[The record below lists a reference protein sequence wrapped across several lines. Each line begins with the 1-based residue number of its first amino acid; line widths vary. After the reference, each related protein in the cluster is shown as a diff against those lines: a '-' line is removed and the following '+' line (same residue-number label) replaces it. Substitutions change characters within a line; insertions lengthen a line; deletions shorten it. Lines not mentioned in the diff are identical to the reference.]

1 MKLKITLILLLQAF
15 CFQQI
20 YAQCSGADFEEQ
32 NGIAILELDSKTSG
46 SWKKESTSGSSGGS
60 ALTYRGSNY
69 FNSPGNSTINYQVRI
84 NSSGTYRFI
93 WRNKI
98 SVIASHNA
106 STEHND
112 SWLKINASNFYGQS
126 GSSRIYPGG
135 SGKNPTPEGA
145 SSGGWF
151 KVYTNTID
159 WSYSTKT
166 SDNDAHAVYATFNS
180 AGVYTIQ
187 VSARSNGHTIDRMV
201 LYKEGSYSAAQAES
215 LSRSETTCSGGT
227 TTPTPTPTTNEAP
240 TVSITSPSNGQNISE
255 GSSVTVQLSSN
266 DADGN
271 ISDHEIY
278 VNNVLVDTDG
288 VNYSPYTISNIQ
300 SGSYTIRAVVTDSN
314 GESDS
319 STVNITVDD
328 DDTDTTPDPDPTPD
342 PTPPTS
348 NSAPSVS
355 FTNLTN
361 GQSFTAG
368 SNVSVNLNSSDSDG
382 SVVSHQIFVNDALVD
397 TDGTSYTSHVI
408 EGITAGSYSIK
419 ATVTDN
425 SGETTSNTVSITV
438 SDDDDD
444 DDDEPVTNPTPPSS
458 DEGPSVSFTNLTNGQ
473 SFTAGS
479 DVSVNLN
486 ATDSDGSVIKYEIFV
501 NGSLVDT
508 DGSNY
513 TPYILSS
520 ASAGNYEI
528 SATVTDD
535 DNNTNT
541 ANVNIVVG
549 SGGTTPTPPTNGN
562 QAPTVQ
568 ITSLSEGQTISIGQ
582 EVFVSV
588 TANDNDGTVTKY
600 QVYVNGD
607 LVDTDG
613 AVYTSHPFQESTS
626 GNYQIEVVVTDNDG
640 ATGSDVVNV
649 SVGSGSTPTT
659 PTTPNPTP
667 SLTLNLID
675 ATSNANIGTLSNGLV
690 LSSSNTQ
697 KVNVRANVPS
707 ESKSVLLVLSGAQ
720 SETRYENIAPYALF
734 GDVDGDYNAA
744 NLSNGAYTLKVSAY
758 SGTNGSGSLVA
769 TETISFSVGSLTNKT
784 AFAFPNPVQ
793 TDGKVSVHLPE
804 GSGGNYE
811 YTVSNAMGIQLEKGT
826 FKAGES
832 ETDVNLELSN
842 IGRQTKGVYYLNIS
856 KGGSNQIIPLLRQ

>member
-32 NGIAILELDSKTSG
+32 NGIAILELDSKVSG

-227 TTPTPTPTTNEAP
+227 TTPTPTPSTNEAP
-240 TVSITSPSNGQNISE
+240 TVSITSPSNGQNINE

-288 VNYSPYTISNIQ
+288 INYSPYTISNIQ

-314 GESDS
+314 GESNS
-319 STVNITVDD
+319 STVNITVD

-342 PTPPTS
+342 PTPPAS

-438 SDDDDD
+438 SDDDD
-444 DDDEPVTNPTPPSS
+444 EPVTNPTPPSS
-458 DEGPSVSFTNLTNGQ
+458 DEDPSVSFTNLTNGQ

-568 ITSLSEGQTISIGQ
+568 ITSLSEGQVVPLGE
-582 EVFVSV
+582 EVLVGV
-588 TANDNDGTVTKY
+588 IANDSDGSVVKY
-600 QVYVNGD
+600 QVYIDGN

-613 AVYTSHPFQESTS
+613 EVYTSHPFQESTS
-626 GNYQIEVVVTDNDG
+626 GNYQVQVVVTDNDG
-640 ATGSDVVNV
+640 ATGSDIVNI

-659 PTTPNPTP
+659 PTTPTP
-667 SLTLNLID
+667 SLTLNLI
-675 ATSNANIGTLSNGLV
+675 NAITNNNIGTLTNGATLSFSNAQ
-690 LSSSNTQ
+690 NINI
-697 KVNVRANVPS
+697 KANVPS
-707 ESKSVLLVLSGAQ
+707 GAKSVLLVLSGAQ
-720 SETRYENIAPYALF
+720 TETRYENAAPYALF
-734 GDVDGDYNAA
+734 GDVAGNYNAE
-744 NLSNGAYTLKVSAY
+744 NLSNGSYTLKVSAY
-758 SGTNGSGSLVA
+758 SSTNGSGTLLA
-769 TETISFSVGSLTNKT
+769 TETVNFNVGSITNKT
-784 AFAFPNPVQ
+784 AYAFPNPVQ
-793 TDGKVSVHLPE
+793 TDGKVSVHLPK
-804 GSGGNYE
+804 GNGGDYE

-826 FKAGES
+826 FKVGES
-832 ETDVNLELSN
+832 ETDVDLELSN
-842 IGRQTKGVYYLNIS
+842 IGRQTKGVYYLSIS
-856 KGGSNQIIPLLRQ
+856 KSGSNQIIPLLRQ

>member
-1 MKLKITLILLLQAF
+1 MKLKITLLLLLQAF
-15 CFQQI
+15 CFNQV
-20 YAQCSGADFEEQ
+20 YAQCSDADFEEE

-46 SWKKESTSGSSGGS
+46 SWNRESTSGSSGGS

-69 FNSPGNSTINYQVRI
+69 FNSPGNSTITYQVRI
-84 NSSGTYRFI
+84 SSSGTYRFI

-98 SVIASHNA
+98 SVIASSNA

-135 SGKNPTPEGA
+135 SGKTPTPEGA

-201 LYKEGSYSAAQAES
+201 LYKESSYSAAQAES
-215 LSRSETTCSGGT
+215 LSRAETTCSGGT

-240 TVSITSPSNGQNISE
+240 TVNITSPSNGQNINE
-255 GSSVTVQLSSN
+255 GSSVTVQLSSS

-319 STVNITVDD
+319 STVSITVDD
-328 DDTDTTPDPDPTPD
+328 DNDDTDPTPDPDPD

-355 FTNLTN
+355 FTNLSN

-382 SVVSHQIFVNDALVD
+382 SIVTHQIFVNDALVD
-397 TDGTSYTSHVI
+397 TDGSSYTSHII
-408 EGITAGSYSIK
+408 EGITAGSYSIR

-425 SGETTSNTVSITV
+425 SGETTSNTVVITV
-438 SDDDDD
+438 F

-458 DEGPSVSFTNLTNGQ
+458 DDAPSVSFTNLTNGQ
-473 SFTAGS
+473 SFTAGA

-486 ATDSDGSVIKYEIFV
+486 ATDSDGSVVKYEIFV

-513 TPYILSS
+513 TPYVISS

-541 ANVNIVVG
+541 ASVNIVVG

-588 TANDNDGTVTKY
+588 TANDSDGTVTMY
-600 QVYVNGD
+600 QVYINGD

-613 AVYTSHPFQESTS
+613 AVYTSHPFQESSS
-626 GNYQIEVVVTDNDG
+626 GNYQIEVVVTDDKG
-640 ATGSDVVNV
+640 ATGSDLVNV
-649 SVGSGSTPTT
+649 VVGSVSNPTT
-659 PTTPNPTP
+659 PTVP
-667 SLTLNLID
+667 SLTLNLIN
-675 ATSNANIGTLSNGLV
+675 ATSNTNISTLTDGASLN
-690 LSSSNTQ
+690 SSDAQNI
-697 KVNVRANVPS
+697 NVRANVPS
-707 ESKSVLLVLSGAQ
+707 NSQSVLFQLSGAKT
-720 SETRYENIAPYALF
+720 ETRYENVAPYALF
-734 GDVDGDYNAA
+734 GDEGGNYVATT
-744 NLSNGAYTLKVSAY
+744 LSNGSYQLVVSAY

-769 TETISFSVGSLTNKT
+769 TETISFVVGSVTNKT
-784 AFAFPNPVQ
+784 AFAFPNPVL

-804 GSGGNYE
+804 GNGGDYI
-811 YTVSNAMGIQLEKGT
+811 YSVSNAMGVLIEKGSFT
-826 FKAGES
+826 ANKS
-832 ETDVNLELSN
+832 ETDVSLELSN
-842 IGRQTKGVYYLNIS
+842 VGRQTKGVYYLSIS
-856 KGGSNQIIPLLRQ
+856 TGGNNQVIPLLRK